1 MAAKGDVFLIGPGF
15 IGQEVIRELIKDGY
29 KVTAL
34 VRKDEA
40 AAELQKK
47 GVETVSGTLEDHS
60 LISENVAKAD
70 IVIHTATADHL
81 PSVEDVLE
89 GISRRAKD
97 GKKTI
102 YIHTSG
108 CSEITDKSDGK
119 YAGGTIYEDDKPE
132 AIDALPDSA
141 PHRSIDLVILKKRK
155 ELAPHA
161 KISIVLPP
169 LIYGVG
175 KASGRI
181 SIQIP
186 TMVRFAIKH
195 GWAGYVGGGKSV
207 WSQVHVSD
215 LARGYLMILHWM
227 ESSSPEKVL
236 ENPYWFAEN
245 GEEPSWAGFAGEIGK
260 GLQKAGKVQDPTP
273 REIPTDLYKD
283 IFGEWSLPVV
293 GQNSRSRANRLRA
306 LGWKTTEKSTFE
318 SLLEDEIPILLQE
331 KGEYNGYA
339 APVAS

>member
-1 MAAKGDVFLIGPGF
+1 MAPKGNVFLIGPGF
-15 IGQEVIRELIKDGY
+15 IGQEVIGELLRDGY
-29 KVTAL
+29 SVKTL
-34 VRKDEA
+34 VRKEA
-40 AAELQKK
+40 AATELQKK
-47 GVETVSGTLEDHS
+47 GITTVIGTLEDS
-60 LISENVAKAD
+60 TLIIRNAEKSD

-81 PSVEDVLE
+81 PSVEAVLE
-89 GISRRAKD
+89 GIRRRKSE
-97 GKKTI
+97 GKETI

-108 CSEITDKSDGK
+108 CSEITDTSNGK
-119 YAGGTIYEDDKPE
+119 FIGGAIYEDDKPE

-141 PHRSIDLVILKKRK
+141 PHRSIDLVIIKARK

-175 KASGRI
+175 KESGRI

-195 GWAGYVGGGKSV
+195 GWAGHVGGGHSV

-215 LARGYLMILHWM
+215 LARGYLLILHWM
-227 ESSSPEKVL
+227 ESSTSSKVL
-236 ENPYWFAEN
+236 ENPYWFSEN
-245 GEEPSWAGFAGEIGK
+245 GEELSWSSIASTIGK
-260 GLQKAGKVQDPTP
+260 GLHKAGKVQDPTTK
-273 REIPTDLYKD
+273 EIPEDLYKD
-283 IFGEWSLPVV
+283 IMGEWSMAVV

-306 LGWKTTEKSTFE
+306 LGWKTTEKLSFE
-318 SLLEDEIPILLQE
+318 SLLEDEIPIILKDE
-331 KGEYNGYA
+331 GVFDGYT